1 VESKYK
7 KAKNSADLLQFVSK
21 NKAANN
27 TFPESVPQRRGNKK
41 TAME

>member
-21 NKAANN
+21 NKAAA
-27 TFPESVPQRRGNKK
+27 TLFRKVSRSVGEIKK